1 MNLFTLHIEHAVLLG
16 LFTILTL
23 INRRLHDGASG
34 SYWFS
39 AYTGA
44 AFVGSLLVALR
55 GHGVPNSVSI
65 VLGMVAFHVAYLFL
79 HASLRAFF
87 QRNGG
92 HGWGVWAHGAII
104 VAATAGLIEYGILQP
119 DTGRRVV
126 FYSGIFALQAAI
138 ISAMVFAR
146 AREGLTRPA
155 KVMGV
160 LLALLAANNLNRA
173 IFTLHNGAPRNYM
186 EAGLGLQLTLLG
198 TTVLQVGIMVAF
210 VWMTAAVLH
219 ERLDVLAS
227 TDPLTGLLNRRAL
240 ETSAEREI
248 ALARKTRRPVTAV
261 LIDLDRFKQI
271 NDSFGHSFGDK
282 VLISVARCMQQHMR
296 QSDLLARVGGDEFA
310 VLLNDTS
317 REEAMEIVER
327 LRTSIEDLVVMEG
340 ECETR
345 MCASFG
351 LAEADG
357 ATLSWP
363 ELVRKCDTAVYRVKS
378 AGGNL
383 AAAH

>member
-1 MNLFTLHIEHAVLLG
+1 
-16 LFTILTL
+16 
-23 INRRLHDGASG
+23 
-34 SYWFS
+34 
-39 AYTGA
+39 
-44 AFVGSLLVALR
+44 
-55 GHGVPNSVSI
+55 
-65 VLGMVAFHVAYLFL
+65 
-79 HASLRAFF
+79 
-87 QRNGG
+87 
-92 HGWGVWAHGAII
+92 
-104 VAATAGLIEYGILQP
+104 
-119 DTGRRVV
+119 
-126 FYSGIFALQAAI
+126 
-138 ISAMVFAR
+138 
-146 AREGLTRPA
+146 
-155 KVMGV
+155 
-160 LLALLAANNLNRA
+160 
-173 IFTLHNGAPRNYM
+173 
-186 EAGLGLQLTLLG
+186 
-198 TTVLQVGIMVAF
+198 MVAF